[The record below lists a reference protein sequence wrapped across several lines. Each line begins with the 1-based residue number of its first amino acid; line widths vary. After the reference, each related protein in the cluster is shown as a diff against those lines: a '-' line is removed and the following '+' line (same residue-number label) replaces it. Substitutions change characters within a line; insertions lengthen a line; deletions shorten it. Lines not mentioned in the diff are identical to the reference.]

1 MKTLIKHATVL
12 TMNDGMETYPD
23 GYVLVENQMIREA
36 GAGECRENCDTVIDA
51 KGGIVMPGM
60 VNTHCHVSMVPF
72 RSMGDDCPDR
82 LRRFLFP
89 LELEAMTPELVYTG
103 ARYGIC
109 EMLLSG
115 VTTFADMYY
124 FEDMVAKAC
133 EELGIRGYLGE
144 TVIDQETCDSKSP
157 YGGLDYGETFIK
169 NWKGHRLVNPM
180 IAPP

>member
-72 RSMGDDCPDR
+72 RSMGDD
-82 LRRFLFP
+82 
-89 LELEAMTPELVYTG
+89 
-103 ARYGIC
+103 
-109 EMLLSG
+109 
-115 VTTFADMYY
+115 
-124 FEDMVAKAC
+124 
-133 EELGIRGYLGE
+133 
-144 TVIDQETCDSKSP
+144 
-157 YGGLDYGETFIK
+157 
-169 NWKGHRLVNPM
+169 
-180 IAPP
+180 